1 MPQRSSLPSRS
12 VARSPKKEGDPG
24 RLRPSKAR
32 IVRIGALLLA
42 GVLLAALAAVARLD
56 RPDGAPG
63 ASLSE
68 MSLVEVSLAEVP
80 RQARETLALIKQGGP
95 FPYRQDGAAFGNRE
109 QRLPRQPRGYYTEY
123 TVRTPS
129 ERDRGP
135 RRIVA
140 GKGITGNPATSGE
153 YYYTEDHY
161 NTFRRIRE

>member
-1 MPQRSSLPSRS
+1 MPRRSSLPSRP
-12 VARSPKKEGDPG
+12 VARSPSKEGDPG
-24 RLRPSKAR
+24 RFLPSKAR
-32 IVRIGALLLA
+32 IVRIGALLFA

-56 RPDGAPG
+56 RPDGEPG
-63 ASLSE
+63 AALA
-68 MSLVEVSLAEVP
+68 EVSLAELP
-80 RQARETLALIKQGGP
+80 RQARDTVVLIKQGGP
-95 FPYRQDGAAFGNRE
+95 FPYRQDGSAFGNRE

-140 GKGITGNPATSGE
+140 GKGTTGNPATSGE

>member
-1 MPQRSSLPSRS
+1 LPSRS
-12 VARSPKKEGDPG
+12 VASSPKKEGDPG
-24 RLRPSKAR
+24 RRRPSTAR

-42 GVLLAALAAVARLD
+42 AVLLAALAAVARLD
-56 RPDGAPG
+56 RPDGEPG
-63 ASLSE
+63 AVVAE
-68 MSLVEVSLAEVP
+68 MSVAEVSFAELP
-80 RQARETLALIKQGGP
+80 RQARDTVVLIKQGGP
-95 FPYRQDGAAFGNRE
+95 FPYRQDGSAFGNRE

-140 GKGITGNPATSGE
+140 GKGTSGNPATSGE